1 MNNLQ
6 KIKVEE
12 TGKRIDA
19 FLTSKIDASRV
30 TVQRLID
37 EERILVNGK
46 KTKASYKVQNGD
58 IIEIEKEEP
67 QEIEL

>member
-37 EERILVNGK
+37 EERILVK
-46 KTKASYKVQNGD
+46 KQKHLIKFKM
-58 IIEIEKEEP
+58 EI
-67 QEIEL
+67 

>member
-1 MNNLQ
+1 MQ

-46 KTKASYKVQNGD
+46 KTKHKKYH
-58 IIEIEKEEP
+58 
-67 QEIEL
+67 